1 MYLRKKIM
9 KALTT
14 AIFFILSLT
23 ALAQNSDDLAAL
35 KKLNATF
42 IHNFV
47 TNDTASH
54 NRIIHRD
61 FVYISSAGTMVAR
74 KDYLDN
80 WAHGFDP
87 KVFKYWDY
95 RDEKISIFGNTA
107 LVRSINKFITV
118 KDGKETMGMTIYT
131 DIYIKEN
138 GQWKCVQAQITKL
151 DEKFYRGDDKVVKT
165 YVHGVIL

>member
-1 MYLRKKIM
+1 MI
-9 KALTT
+9 AIAQTT
-14 AIFFILSLT
+14 
-23 ALAQNSDDLAAL
+23 DDMATL

-61 FVYISSAGTMVAR
+61 FVYVTSNGNVIGR
-74 KDYLDN
+74 KEYLDN

-95 RDEKISIFGNTA
+95 RDEKIRIFGNTA
-107 LVRSINKFITV
+107 LVRSINKFIV
-118 KDGKETMGMTIYT
+118 VNDGKETTGMTIYT
-131 DIYIKEN
+131 DTYVKEN
-138 GQWKCVQAQITKL
+138 GEWKCVQAQITRL
-151 DEKFYRGDDKVVKT
+151 DEKFYRGDDKIVRK
-165 YVHGVIL
+165 YVNGKIT

>member
-1 MYLRKKIM
+1 MRST
-9 KALTT
+9 AT
-14 AIFFILSLT
+14 AILFILSLT
-23 ALAQNSDDLAAL
+23 AIAQNTDDLSAL

-61 FVYISSAGTMVAR
+61 FVYISSEGNMVDR
-74 KDYLDN
+74 KTYLDN
-80 WAHGFDP
+80 WAHGFDA

-95 RDEKISIFGNTA
+95 RDEKITIFGNTA

-118 KDGKETMGMTIYT
+118 KDGNETTGMTIYT
-131 DIYIKEN
+131 DIYVKEN
-138 GQWKCVQAQITKL
+138 GNWKCVQAQITKL
-151 DEKFYRGDDKVVKT
+151 TGKFYRGDDKIVRK
-165 YVHGVIL
+165 YVHGV